1 MKILP
6 KPLEFKWDKGNI
18 NKNFKKHGITDRES
32 EEVFS
37 NKPLLVSLDKKHST
51 KNEIRYQALGKTD
64 ENKVLFL
71 SFTIR
76 GNKLRIISARKA
88 SKAERRIY
96 AKK

>member
-1 MKILP
+1 VKILP
-6 KPLEFKWDKGNI
+6 KPVAFEWDKGNI
-18 NKNFKKHGITDRES
+18 DKNLVKHNVTDRES

-37 NKPLLVSLDKKHST
+37 NKPFLVSLDKKHST

-64 ENKVLFL
+64 AERILFL

-76 GNKLRIISARKA
+76 GNKVRMISARPA
-88 SKAERRIY
+88 SRKERNIY